1 MSQCGSNV
9 TLIIYLAVQLP
20 KIVEGLSRVS
30 FDPTHHLQFCRNF
43 IDLKRKGIDK
53 NSTCDNYKE
62 NCCAYWT
69 SSPHENTIRE
79 GPTHA
84 DHLVPYCCMDYEDCC
99 YGNCCKGDSEICCI
113 PDAINLPGKCC
124 SNNSECCLNTR
135 GETVCCPMAVRQ
147 IWILIGVFLSAY
159 FVLKVVRAIQTYCN
173 ITPFE
178 EENFVLLP
186 EYRVHEL
193 KYCFCGIKQPQPC
206 CGA

>member
-1 MSQCGSNV
+1 MVYLTLPNV
-9 TLIIYLAVQLP
+9 
-20 KIVEGLSRVS
+20 VEGLSRVQS
-30 FDPTHHLQFCRNF
+30 DPTHHLQFCRNF
-43 IDLKRKGIDK
+43 IDLKRRGINR

-69 SSPHENTIRE
+69 SIHRDSVKD

-84 DHLVPYCCMDYEDCC
+84 DQLVPYCCMDYEDCC
-99 YGNCCKGDSEICCI
+99 YGHCCQNDSEICCK
-113 PDAINLPGKCC
+113 PDALNLPGKCC
-124 SNNSECCLNTR
+124 SNNSECCLNTS
-135 GETVCCPMAVRQ
+135 GETVCCPMPVRQ

-159 FVLKVVRAIQTYCN
+159 MVVKILRAIQTYCN

-193 KYCFCGIKQPQPC
+193 KYCFCGIKQPR